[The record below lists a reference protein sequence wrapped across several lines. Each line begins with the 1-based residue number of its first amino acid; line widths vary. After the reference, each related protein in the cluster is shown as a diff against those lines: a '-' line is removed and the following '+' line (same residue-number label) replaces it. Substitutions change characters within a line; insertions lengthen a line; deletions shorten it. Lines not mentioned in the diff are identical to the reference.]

1 MRKMSNKKNVALTY
15 QQFAARG
22 ANPTAITGMIFDV
35 AIDSLHRAIRAIDEG
50 KVEDRVKATNKL
62 FAAIAEL
69 RSSLDFERG
78 GVVARRL
85 GRFYEIARAEIF
97 SASIK
102 IDRAVFEKHARLFGE
117 LREAWRKVERDHANT
132 PAAAESAPTRTVT
145 AAPVEPGPARSR
157 WSA

>member
-1 MRKMSNKKNVALTY
+1 MPNEKNVALTY

-22 ANPTAITGMIFDV
+22 ANPTAITGMIYDV

-62 FAAIAEL
+62 FAAISEL
-69 RSSLDFERG
+69 RSSLNFERG

-85 GRFYEIARAEIF
+85 GRFYQLARAEIL
-97 SASIK
+97 SASIR
-102 IDRAVFEKHARLFGE
+102 IDRSVFEKYARLFSE
-117 LREAWRKVERDHANT
+117 LREAWRRVEKDHANV
-132 PAAAESAPTRTVT
+132 PAAAESAAVRTVT
-145 AAPVEPGPARSR
+145 APPEEPKPARSS

>member
-1 MRKMSNKKNVALTY
+1 MPREKNVALTY

-22 ANPTAITGMIFDV
+22 ATPTAITGMIYDV

-50 KVEDRVKATNKL
+50 NIEDRVKATNRL

-69 RSSLDFERG
+69 RSSLNFERG

-85 GRFYEIARAEIF
+85 GRFYQIARAEIF
-97 SASIK
+97 SASIR
-102 IDRAVFEKHARLFGE
+102 IDRSVFQKYARLFSE
-117 LREAWRKVERDHANT
+117 LREAWRQVEKDHANA
-132 PAAAESAPTRTVT
+132 PAAAESAPVRTVT
-145 AAPVEPGPARSR
+145 AAPEEPKSAPSN